1 MRARTSRISAYAR
14 LEIGQFRL
22 NDRHKSRFIIL
33 SSDAIPWPLG
43 KGLQHVKPIIGIL
56 WFMEEAF
63 GAVGEG
69 VSPVFRVVISCP
81 MPDGDHGL
89 ELAVS
94 LRIICGKQSR
104 TYILWN
110 EFS

>member
-1 MRARTSRISAYAR
+1 M
-14 LEIGQFRL
+14 Q
-22 NDRHKSRFIIL
+22 K
-33 SSDAIPWPLG
+33 
-43 KGLQHVKPIIGIL
+43 
-56 WFMEEAF
+56 AF
-63 GAVGEG
+63 GAVGERVG
-69 VSPVFRVVISCP
+69 PVFRVVISCP

-94 LRIICGKQSR
+94 PGTIRGRQSS